1 MRLPLDT
8 LNGDELRHAQRD
20 ASRCVALFQ
29 QVVSR
34 HGSLVQA
41 FVRGAPVVAHEHY
54 PAGDVIDARH
64 GFQCFYHSHRG
75 GSVEHG
81 HLHLFQRAA
90 DSARDSAPGHLIALG
105 LDVRGLPVSMFTV
118 NQWVTGGAWR
128 DALTTIA
135 ALQSARFDAAPGH
148 TLAGRWLYVFLRL
161 YLPVARRV
169 LLRRDALLQQHAR
182 GSSWQHVRRDQSI
195 EVISRSRIDWLG
207 DMQRL
212 EQAGATHR
220 WP

>member
-8 LNGDELRHAQRD
+8 LNGDQRKHARRN
-20 ASRCVALFQ
+20 AARCVALFQ
-29 QVVSR
+29 QVVAR

-54 PAGDVIDARH
+54 PPGDAIDMRH

-90 DSARDSAPGHLIALG
+90 AGARDGTPGHLIAIG
-105 LDVRGLPVSMFTV
+105 LDARGLPVSMFTV
-118 NQWVTGGAWR
+118 NHWVTGGAWR
-128 DALTTIA
+128 DAGTTVA
-135 ALQSARFDAAPGH
+135 SLETARFDAARGH
-148 TLAGRWLYVFLRL
+148 TLAGRWLNAFLRL

-169 LLRRDALLQQHAR
+169 LLRRDALLQQHGRA
-182 GSSWQHVRRDQSI
+182 SSWQRVRRDRSL
-195 EVISRSRIDWLG
+195 EVISRSRIDWLA
-207 DMQRL
+207 DLQRL
-212 EQAGATHR
+212 ER
-220 WP
+220 S

>member
-8 LNGDELRHAQRD
+8 LHGDERKHAQRD
-20 ASRCVALFQ
+20 AARCVALFE
-29 QVVSR
+29 QVVAR

-54 PAGDVIDARH
+54 PPGDVIDTRH

-90 DSARDSAPGHLIALG
+90 AGARDSTPGHLIAIG
-105 LDVRGLPVSMFTV
+105 LDARGLPVSMFTV
-118 NQWVTGGAWR
+118 NHWVTGGAWR
-128 DALTTIA
+128 DARTTVA
-135 ALQSARFDAAPGH
+135 SLETVRLDAARGH
-148 TLAGRWLYVFLRL
+148 RLAGRWLNAFLGL

-169 LLRRDALLQQHAR
+169 LLRRDALLRQHGR
-182 GSSWQHVRRDQSI
+182 GSSWQRVRRDRSL
-195 EVISRSRIDWLG
+195 EVISRSRIDWLA

-212 EQAGATHR
+212 ER
-220 WP
+220 R